1 MKIEQL
7 IIQYLYTNKEV
18 TLQDI
23 GTFTVSKDINIP
35 LDSEKDTVLPENAIE
50 FAYNPRA
57 GVDNGLVAYIMEHTR
72 KIKPLATSDLE
83 SFIMLNKQFL
93 NIGKPL
99 IMDGL
104 GTLHKTQDGKLAF
117 TQTGTSHI
125 MSQEVPKEVTEKFK
139 EKVSFATP
147 QKEKSSGSGKW
158 VLATIVGVFLLG
170 SAIAA
175 YYFLV
180 KNKTKNNDTEIVK
193 NDDSIKQNTN
203 STDTTNKNKQD
214 TGVKKTIAM
223 PVVAPDSS
231 TFYVVIKEFTDLAT
245 AKMRCAKLV
254 SYGNK
259 FVLTTKDSVTYKMK
273 MPFRNA
279 LADTTRVKD
288 SIAVFF
294 QAKGFAYVELP

>member
-7 IIQYLYTNKEV
+7 IIQYLYTNKQV

-50 FAYNPRA
+50 FGYNPRA
-57 GVDNGLVAYIMEHTR
+57 GVDDGLIGYIMEHTR

-104 GTLHKTQDGKLAF
+104 GTLHKTQDGKFAF
-117 TQTGTSHI
+117 TQTGTSHV
-125 MSQEVPKEVTEKFK
+125 MTQEVPKEVTEKFK

-158 VLATIVGVFLLG
+158 ILATIIGILLAG
-170 SAIAA
+170 GALAA

-180 KNKTKNNDTEIVK
+180 KNKTKSNDTEIVK
-193 NDDSIKQNTN
+193 SDDNSKENTN
-203 STDTTNKNKQD
+203 TSDTTNKNKKD
-214 TGVKKTIAM
+214 TGVTKTAIM
-223 PVVAPDSS
+223 PVLAKDSS
-231 TFYVVIKEFTDLAT
+231 TFYVVIKEFTDYAT

-254 SYGNK
+254 SYGNN
-259 FVLTTKDSVTYKMK
+259 FILTTKDSVTYKMK

-288 SIAVFF
+288 SIGVYF
-294 QAKGFAYVELP
+294 QAKNFAYIELP